1 MYMPPKGIA
10 FFKKKRKKKNQVNFK
25 TKNCFRLQN
34 LQKCINFL
42 TKKKRG
48 SLSLTIFS
56 LIYVNFTHQI
66 CFNDVLLP

>member
-10 FFKKKRKKKNQVNFK
+10 FFKKKEKKESSK
-25 TKNCFRLQN
+25 LQN
-34 LQKCINFL
+34 KKLFSFAKFAKMYFL

>member
-10 FFKKKRKKKNQVNFK
+10 FLKKKKKNQVNFK

-34 LQKCINFL
+34 LQKCIFL
-42 TKKKRG
+42 QKKKRG